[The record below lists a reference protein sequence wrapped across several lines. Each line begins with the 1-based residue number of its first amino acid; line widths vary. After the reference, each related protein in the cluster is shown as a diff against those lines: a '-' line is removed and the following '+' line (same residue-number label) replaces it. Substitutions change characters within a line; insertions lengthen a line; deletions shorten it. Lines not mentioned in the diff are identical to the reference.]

1 MVTKSKRSPFALSRF
16 AAGVIT
22 LAALIALGNCPAFAQ
37 GFAASITGT
46 VKDTSGAAVPGA
58 TVTVKHLETG
68 LTRTVEVDATG
79 NFRIAPLP
87 VGEYELTAEQMGFQ
101 REVRRGINLVVAQE
115 AVVNLTLQVGSI
127 VQQVTVTEAAPLVNT
142 TTTSTS
148 GLISEQ
154 QIKELPLNG
163 RSFDQLLTLNVG
175 MANNSANTLNNS
187 AWTAFSVAGKRPET
201 NRFLINGVDYIGA
214 NASGLFITPSGASGM
229 LLGVDAVREY
239 NVLPDSYGAEYGKR
253 AGGQISIVTSS
264 GTNQLHGDLFEYLR
278 NSAFDAPNYFENA
291 FGVPKGTFRRN
302 QFGASLGG
310 PLKKDKLF
318 LFGSYE
324 GFRQNQAESSVA
336 IVPGTNARLGLL
348 PNGKT
353 CDSAGVC
360 VKPAMMAYANAFWPA
375 PTGPDRSDG
384 TAQSFTDPLQGVR
397 EDFGLLRFDYTISG
411 ADSFSANYTIDN
423 GFRSVPQV
431 DPIFVQLS
439 DIHAQTLSLQE
450 THIFSPHMVNVATFG
465 FTRAFASQVN
475 GAPSI
480 PSNLV
485 FLPGGNPGSI
495 IIGGGVITAQPSAVA
510 AASGNNTYVGARN
523 HFTYADDFHF
533 TKGSHAWSVG
543 VWAHRVQENLAGA
556 AQGSAGNVAYPTV
569 TTFLQDKPTQ
579 AILVR
584 NPVPLG
590 YRSWEGAWYAQDEIA
605 LRRNLNL
612 RMGLRYELTDGWN
625 EEAGRCTNYFFDSN
639 GVIDTNPNI
648 GNSCLQSNKATH
660 LLQPRVGLAWDPTGK
675 GTWSVRAGFGIHNDL
690 VDNLGIRSYPNPPY
704 SAREQVAVPSGILP
718 LLPFQKNAPL
728 PPTCGPSVPQPCST
742 YQPAGFDP
750 NIKTPTIQEWS
761 LTVERQL
768 GRNLMIQ
775 VGYVGSE
782 SYHTNIT
789 MDSNTAAPQVCAN
802 AAGCLSGGVIAAN
815 LEQTVPQGTVY
826 LPATPT
832 LKTGPLAGFTL
843 RPNPYVSNSTSWWDL
858 GTANYNALGV
868 SLQKRAT
875 RGLSFKLNYT
885 YSKVLDLNSA
895 VLAPGGENEP
905 PDVFSPY
912 DLGLNRGPASYSLGH
927 QFNGNFSYQLPF
939 GSGQHFASGSR
950 GVTNQIIGGWQW
962 NGIVTAQDGFP
973 FTPLVG
979 SNISGSGDTNPSD
992 VPDFN
997 PNFSGPVVLGKPD
1010 QWFNPNAFL
1019 VPLAG
1024 TFGNV
1029 SRGSFRGPGLVNV
1042 DTSFFKRFQISE
1054 RYTLQFRAEL
1064 FNVLNQSNFAFPNT
1078 IVFSG
1083 NSCTTGA
1090 NRFTCSANNISSS
1103 AGQITATSTFSRQ
1116 IQFALKLLF

>member
-1 MVTKSKRSPFALSRF
+1 
-16 AAGVIT
+16 
-22 LAALIALGNCPAFAQ
+22 
-37 GFAASITGT
+37 
-46 VKDTSGAAVPGA
+46 VPGA
-58 TVTVKHLETG
+58 TVTMKHLETG
-68 LTRTVEVDATG
+68 LTRAVAVDATG

-148 GLISEQ
+148 GLITEQ

-201 NRFLINGVDYIGA
+201 NRFIINGVDYIGA

-278 NSAFDAPNYFENA
+278 NSVFDAPNYFENA

-324 GFRQNQAESSVA
+324 GFRQGQAESSVA
-336 IVPGTNARLGLL
+336 IVPGANARLGLT
-348 PNGKT
+348 PNG
-353 CDSAGVC
+353 APIPGLN
-360 VKPAMMAYANAFWPA
+360 PAMLAYANAFWPA
-375 PTGPDRSDG
+375 PTGPDSSNG
-384 TAQSFTDPLQGVR
+384 TAPSFTDPLQGVR
-397 EDFGLLRFDYTISG
+397 EDFGLLRLDYTISG

-439 DIHAQTLSLQE
+439 NIHTQTLSLQE
-450 THIFSPHMVNVATFG
+450 THSFSSRLVNVATLG
-465 FTRAFASQVN
+465 FTRAYADQVN
-475 GAPSI
+475 AAPSI
-480 PSNLV
+480 PSNLA
-485 FLPGGNPGSI
+485 FLPPGNPGSI
-495 IIGGGVITAQPSAVA
+495 IIGGGVITAQPSVVA
-510 AASGNNTYVGARN
+510 AASGNNTYIGARN
-523 HFTYADDFHF
+523 HFTYADDMHF
-533 TKGSHAWSVG
+533 TRGSHVWSFG
-543 VWAHRVQENLAGA
+543 IWAHRVQENLAGA
-556 AQGSAGNVAYPTV
+556 AQGSAGNVAYATV

-625 EEAGRCTNYFFDSN
+625 EEAGRCTNYFFDSS
-639 GVIDTNPNI
+639 GVINTNPNI
-648 GNSCLQSNKATH
+648 GNSCLQSNNATH
-660 LLQPRVGLAWDPTGK
+660 LLQPRIGLAWDPTGK

-704 SAREQVAVPSGILP
+704 SAREQVAVPNGILP
-718 LLPFQKNAPL
+718 LLPFQKNALL
-728 PPTCGPSVPQPCST
+728 PPTCGPGVPQPCAT

-775 VGYVGSE
+775 IGYVGSE

-789 MDSNTAAPQVCAN
+789 MDSNTAQPQVCAN

-832 LKTGPLAGFTL
+832 PKTGPLAGFTL

-858 GTANYNALGV
+858 GTSNYNALGV
-868 SLQKRAT
+868 SLQKRAA

-912 DLGLNRGPASYSLGH
+912 DLGLNRGPASYSLAH

-939 GSGQHFASGSR
+939 GSGQHFAGSSR
-950 GVTNQIIGGWQW
+950 GITNQIVGGWQW

-997 PNFSGPVVLGKPD
+997 PNFSDPIVLGKPN

-1019 VPLAG
+1019 MPLAG

-1029 SRGSFRGPGLVNV
+1029 SRGSFRGPGLVDV

-1064 FNVLNQSNFAFPNT
+1064 FNILNQSNFAYPNS

-1083 NSCTTGA
+1083 NGCNTGA
-1090 NRFTCSANNISSS
+1090 NRFTCSASSISSS
-1103 AGQITATSTFSRQ
+1103 AGQITATAITSRQ
-1116 IQFALKLLF
+1116 IQFALKLMF